1 MIPIISQIILK
12 KLPDW
17 NTRVFDL
24 EDFYKICER
33 DGVTVLEQSIRSKG
47 EYLVAGK
54 RPFIILRSGL
64 KEQMKAWIAFHELGH
79 HYLHYPAPHRFSRG
93 TYRKMDREANFFA
106 SVALIP
112 TYQLER
118 LAWGEGDPEPA
129 GPEGLMRI
137 RLAVFRH
144 FGI

>member
-17 NTRVFDL
+17 NTRVFVL
-24 EDFYKICER
+24 EDFYKICEK
-33 DGVTVLEQSIRSKG
+33 DGVVVLEQDIRSRG
-47 EYLVAGK
+47 EYSVVDK
-54 RPFIILRSGL
+54 RPIIVLRAGL
-64 KEQMKAWIAFHELGH
+64 NEQLKAWIAFHELGH

-112 TYQLER
+112 TSQLER
-118 LAWGEGDPEPA
+118 LAWGEAEPEA
-129 GPEGLMRI
+129 SGPEGLMRI
-137 RLAVFRH
+137 RLAVYRH